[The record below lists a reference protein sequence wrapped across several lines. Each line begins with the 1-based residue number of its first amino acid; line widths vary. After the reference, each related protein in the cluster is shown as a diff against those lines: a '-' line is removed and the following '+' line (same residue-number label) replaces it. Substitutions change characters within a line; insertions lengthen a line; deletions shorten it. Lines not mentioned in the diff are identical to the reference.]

1 MTLVDALRAGDPERL
16 GAYRLTGRLG
26 EGGQGTVY
34 LGESP
39 EGAPVAVKLLRAGLG
54 HDPVVRG
61 RFLRELETAKRVAR
75 FCTAAVLDAEVEGD
89 RPFIVSEYVPGPSLS
104 RVVRERGPL
113 RDGALERLAVG
124 TATALTTIHQAGIV
138 HRDLKPHNV
147 LMGPDGPRVI
157 DFGIA
162 RALDSAT
169 LTSSGAVGTPAY
181 MAPEQVRGEAAGPA
195 SDVFAWASTLV
206 FASCGRPPFG
216 SDALHV
222 VMFRI
227 TDGEPDLGTL
237 TGTLRALAAR
247 CLDKDPAR
255 RPTAA
260 EVLRTLMGDT
270 EATRPAA
277 PPEPVAAPVRRRR
290 SRRPLAV
297 AAALLVAAGAA
308 TAATVALTQRDD
320 TRPDRSAANGGPLT
334 VPTAFTGEWSGTGR
348 QSDGKP
354 IRVILHLTA
363 GDGPGRITY
372 PDQNCSGEVRLLG
385 TGQALT
391 LREHITQGAERCV
404 DQGTITLTPDRERLR
419 FQYNGSEK
427 GQTWA
432 VVGSLSRTR

>member
-1 MTLVDALRAGDPERL
+1 MALVDALRAGDPGRL

-39 EGAPVAVKLLRAGLG
+39 EGVPVAVKLLRAGLG

-138 HRDLKPHNV
+138 HRDFKPHNV

-216 SDALHV
+216 ADALHA
-222 VMFRI
+222 VMLRI
-227 TDGEPDLGTL
+227 TDGEPDLGAL

-270 EATRPAA
+270 GATRPAA
-277 PPEPVAAPVRRRR
+277 PPEPAAAPVRRR

-297 AAALLVAAGAA
+297 AAVVLAVAGAA
-308 TAATVALTQRDD
+308 TAATVALTQRDAAK
-320 TRPDRSAANGGPLT
+320 PDRPTATGGPLT
-334 VPTAFTGEWSGTGR
+334 VPTAFTGEWTGTGQ

-354 IRVILHLTA
+354 VPVVLVLRA
-363 GDGPGRITY
+363 GDGHGTIAY
-372 PDQNCSGEVRLLG
+372 PAQNCSGEVRLVG
-385 TGQALT
+385 AGRALT
-391 LREHITQGAERCV
+391 LRERITRGADRCV
-404 DQGTITLTPDRERLR
+404 DQGTITLTPSRERLR
-419 FQYNGSEK
+419 FEYTGTEK
-427 GQTWA
+427 GKTWA
-432 VVGSLSRTR
+432 VAGLLTRTR